1 MDKQETLDKRELVIR
16 EMLVEEA
23 VAAPEG
29 KGAAMPRNREMGN
42 LLLLVERPEA
52 FENWGD
58 LANQDQLEQQEML
71 ELQMR
76 EQQEIPDRLDK
87 HLLHSELH
95 FLEVLE
101 VLEVHVIPDKLEQEV
116 LVEMVEEVGRLGWAH
131 PAADSVGPE
140 VRAGTL
146 EGQRVNLGP
155 IPSAPRAPAAPEVLA
170 ALLGVGVAVLELAL
184 PFSASPP
191 QAVAGA
197 VEDPKQGIL
206 EILEMQIMANLDQ

>member
-23 VAAPEG
+23 VAVV
-29 KGAAMPRNREMGN
+29 AAAATRPGSRWAGTQDN
-42 LLLLVERPEA
+42 LLLLVAPA
-52 FENWGD
+52 AVVAD
-58 LANQDQLEQQEML
+58 LHHRQAILVLREQQEML

-116 LVEMVEEVGRLGWAH
+116 LVEMVDLVDKGYRGSAAS
-131 PAADSVGPE
+131 PATAAVEGILEDNQGPL
-140 VRAGTL
+140 VLQLLVVAVAL
-146 EGQRVNLGP
+146 EDPQV
-155 IPSAPRAPAAPEVLA
+155 AAAVAAVVTPCSTA
-170 ALLGVGVAVLELAL
+170 ALVVAAE
-184 PFSASPP
+184 
-191 QAVAGA
+191 A

-206 EILEMQIMANLDQ
+206 EILEMQIMANLGH